1 MGRLHLKNIVF
12 PAVLVSC
19 TVFSSMTVP
28 FILSDSNPITLNLPP
43 LFQGEIQPFFG
54 RESKGATI
62 RYIGLAIVSS
72 VGSGLLTIEIL
83 RRLQASDES
92 PAQTASVKPQT
103 AHEQLS
109 SLDRRDGDPLENLE
123 NIGEPHPLERDIDD
137 DSSRDAKPDWVWKDA
152 QDASEG
158 NSESAIVEVETSS
171 SSVSVLQQGPVCL
184 IGIAPP
190 EQTV

>member
-43 LFQGEIQPFFG
+43 FFQGELQPFFG

-72 VGSGLLTIEIL
+72 VSSGFLTIEIL

-92 PAQTASVKPQT
+92 SAQTASVKVQATPD
-103 AHEQLS
+103 QLS
-109 SLDRRDGDPLENLE
+109 TGNILEGME
-123 NIGEPHPLERDIDD
+123 EPHPLERELDEDG
-137 DSSRDAKPDWVWKDA
+137 SRDAKPEWLWKDTN
-152 QDASEG
+152 EG
-158 NSESAIVEVETSS
+158 SAEPAMVETETPSA
-171 SSVSVLQQGPVCL
+171 SVSVLQQGPVCL
-184 IGIAPP
+184 IGISPP
-190 EQTV
+190 EQPA